1 MYATVM
7 AALAMVGA
15 TGPVVEQKEAPA
27 AMVTIKRLME
37 SCPRPNP
44 TSSDKTIAARRAR
57 LEALVLFIEKF
68 QDAREIRV
76 QFKNKEL
83 LSFVQVLRDMVDE
96 GVDLAPLPEEALC
109 WQRAGLDLAKEHY
122 RWVHIQVRNGTYPV
136 ASLDQAAVHL
146 KLFQAQYREALAR
159 CLLLSK

>member
-15 TGPVVEQKEAPA
+15 TGPVAERKEAPNA
-27 AMVTIKRLME
+27 TATIKRLME

-57 LEALVLFIEKF
+57 LEALVFFIEKF
-68 QDAREIRV
+68 QDARENSQFANTELFAFLQV
-76 QFKNKEL
+76 QRE
-83 LSFVQVLRDMVDE
+83 MVDE

-109 WQRAGLDLAKEHY
+109 WQRAGLDLAREHY
-122 RWVHIQVRNGTYPV
+122 RWLDIRVRNGAYPV
-136 ASLDQAAVHL
+136 ASLDQAAAQL
-146 KLFQAQYREALAR
+146 KLCQEQYREALAR